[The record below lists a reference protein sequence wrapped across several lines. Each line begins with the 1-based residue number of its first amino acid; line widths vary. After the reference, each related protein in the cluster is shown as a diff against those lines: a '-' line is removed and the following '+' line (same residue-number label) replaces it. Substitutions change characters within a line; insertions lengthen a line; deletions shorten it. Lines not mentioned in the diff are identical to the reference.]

1 MIVKTTANYISRLK
15 PNTLSIIAEMKF
27 QFQSLILI
35 LTACFDFL
43 KNSKPLT
50 QFKIYFMTRFS
61 LTVPVISPY
70 PRCPQVTDA
79 LGLFLCPRFLF
90 KFAVTLFNGVTLAA
104 VGIKLHILCPRF
116 SGVGD
121 IISYCRELRLG

>member
-1 MIVKTTANYISRLK
+1 MIVKTTANYILRLK

-43 KNSKPLT
+43 KNSEPFT

-61 LTVPVISPY
+61 LTVPGASPY
-70 PRCPQVTDA
+70 PRGPQVTDA
-79 LGLFLCPRFLF
+79 PGLFLCPRFLF
-90 KFAVTLFNGVTLAA
+90 KFTVT
-104 VGIKLHILCPRF
+104 
-116 SGVGD
+116 
-121 IISYCRELRLG
+121 